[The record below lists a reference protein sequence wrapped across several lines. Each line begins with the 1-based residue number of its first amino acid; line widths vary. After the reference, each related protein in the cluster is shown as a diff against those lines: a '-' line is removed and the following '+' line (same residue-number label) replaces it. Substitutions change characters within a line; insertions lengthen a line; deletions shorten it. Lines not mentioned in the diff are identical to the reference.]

1 MPGSYGERIGI
12 TCPSCHR
19 KYEVDVW
26 WVIAIDDRPDLID
39 ALLNGRLN
47 DAACPHCGHA
57 GTLPTPLLIYIPG
70 DLPHGL
76 FIPRR
81 GSTQEEESGQ
91 LDMLVGTLRESLAGA
106 ATPTSLAIHRFDR
119 DGLAERLAAF
129 LQGDDDHA
137 AAPASANRDLP
148 PEIDTLARLQAEY
161 DRTGDGTVLDRMIV
175 IWEGLLASPSF
186 ADRPSGIRHDL
197 LTDVARTFMQ
207 RYELAGSR
215 RDLDEALELF
225 GRAHALAANPKQRAT
240 ACNNLGGAL
249 RHRYSALDDVADLER
264 SIEYLQHGLAQ
275 AEITPDTHA
284 FLHTNLGIGLR
295 LRYLRYGRVEDLD
308 SSVHAYTEAVRIA
321 PPGQLSGCLN
331 NLGNGLMERF
341 HRSGD
346 FGDLD
351 RAIQAYAE
359 ALKNTPEGSPR
370 RPYRFNNL
378 GLALHQRYGHSANPA
393 DHQYALQCIR
403 EAVRLTRLGAPERA
417 ARLTNLAMVLLDE
430 ERPAGDMATTDEATA
445 ALNEALSLTPD
456 DSPYRDYRIAL
467 FGSALLSRYHATQ
480 REDDL
485 HELIR
490 THESL
495 LASNTPYF
503 WRDRCLTLNTL
514 ATALTEREQRSGDR
528 ADWDRAAAHWR
539 TASQHALDVA
549 AEAALTTSQNWG
561 RHAFARGDWAGAIEA
576 YGYAQD
582 AIDRLYQTQ
591 LTRAQKQRR
600 LAQAQSIPVQL
611 AYAIA
616 RTDAGESSLRR
627 AVEVLEHGRVRLLT
641 EALERQR
648 SDLDALAETG
658 HKELLDNYSRASASL
673 SQLQNRDTQRET
685 STRDALQGAA
695 AVVAAREELAVAIA
709 AIRRV
714 AGYEDFFTS
723 PKFDD
728 IHSALGL
735 DRAGERRVATFLMST
750 LHGGLALVVDAASV
764 HAVWLQ
770 FSEADLA
777 AMLSGQAAESGSG
790 YAAIQN
796 GREPD
801 GDELTELATVLG
813 ERVIGPIVENL
824 NRGSARE
831 RQHVIL
837 LPMGRLSQLP
847 FHAARYH
854 DGPTERTFLDDCL
867 VSYAPSART
876 LRDCRNGIERAQ
888 AGPPTFLG
896 IGNPLPLPES
906 IDALEFARAE
916 VECIGP
922 LFDAGARLLC
932 ESDATL
938 PTVESALP
946 GCTYAHFSCHGFFD
960 AAAPLT
966 SGLLLA
972 GGERLSIGQLIAGRR
987 LRQTRLAVL
996 SACQTAITDTL
1007 TLPEEA
1013 VGLPAAL
1020 IQTGVC
1026 GVIGTLWPVND
1037 FSTAVLM
1044 IRLYESMT
1052 VDRLK
1057 PAEALRRAQGWL
1069 RDASNTEIE
1078 RAYIAFM
1085 ARVGQGRPASPAIGP
1100 LAEDIAAAAREAPSE
1115 RSFADPYYWAPFV
1128 FIGE

>member
-1 MPGSYGERIGI
+1 MGGSYGERSGI
-12 TCPSCHR
+12 TCPSCRR
-19 KYEVDVW
+19 KYDVDVW
-26 WVIAIDDRPDLID
+26 WVIATDDRPDLIE

-47 DAACPHCGHA
+47 QATCPHCGHA

-70 DLPHGL
+70 EVPRGL
-76 FIPRR
+76 FIPRP

-119 DGLAERLAAF
+119 EGLADRLAPL
-129 LQGDDDHA
+129 LQEGGDHPP
-137 AAPASANRDLP
+137 APESANRDLP
-148 PEIDTLARLQAEY
+148 QEIETLASLQAAY
-161 DRTGDGTVLDRMIV
+161 DRTGDGAVLDQMIV
-175 IWEGLLASPSF
+175 IWQDVMTSPGF
-186 ADRPSGIRHDL
+186 ADRPAATRHDL

-207 RYELAGSR
+207 RYELAGAR
-215 RDLDEALELF
+215 GDLDEALRFFEQ
-225 GRAHALAANPKQRAT
+225 AHALATNPKQRAT

-249 RHRYSALDDVADLER
+249 RHRYSALGDVAALER
-264 SIEYLQHGLAQ
+264 SIEYLQHGLAE

-295 LRYLRYGRVEDLD
+295 LRYLHHGRLEDLD
-308 SSVHAYTEAVRIA
+308 DSVRAYGEAVRIA
-321 PPGQLSGCLN
+321 PPDQLPGCLN

-346 FGDLD
+346 FGDLE

-359 ALKNTPEGSPR
+359 ALESTPAGSPR

-378 GLALHQRYGHSANPA
+378 GLALHQRFDHSANPT
-393 DHQYALQCIR
+393 DHQYAVQSIR

-417 ARLTNLAMVLLDE
+417 ARLTNLAMVLLEDE
-430 ERPAGDMATTDEATA
+430 EHTGDMATLDEARA
-445 ALNEALSLTPD
+445 ALDEALSLTPG
-456 DSPYRDYRIAL
+456 DSPYRDYRVAL
-467 FGSALLSRYHATQ
+467 LGNALLSRYAATQ
-480 REDDL
+480 DEETL

-490 THESL
+490 THEEL

-503 WRDRCLTLNTL
+503 WRDRCSTLNTL
-514 ATALTEREQRSGDR
+514 ATALTERERRNGDR
-528 ADWDRAAAHWR
+528 ADWERASEHWR
-539 TASQHALDVA
+539 AASQHALDVA
-549 AEAALTTSQNWG
+549 AESALKTSQNWG
-561 RHAFARGDWAGAIEA
+561 RHAFDRGDWAGAIEA

-600 LAQAQSIPVQL
+600 LAQAQSIPVHL

-616 RTDAGESSLRR
+616 RTDAGASSLRR

-658 HKELLDNYSRASASL
+658 HKELLDNYARASASL
-673 SQLQNRDTQRET
+673 SQLQNRDTQRDT

-695 AVVAAREELAVAIA
+695 AVVAAREELAAAIA
-709 AIRRV
+709 AIRQV
-714 AGYEDFFTS
+714 AGYEDFFAS
-723 PKFDD
+723 PKFSD

-735 DRAGERRVATFLMST
+735 DLAGAERLATFLLT
-750 LHGGLALVVDAASV
+750 TIHGGLALVVDAASV
-764 HAVWLQ
+764 HPVWLQ
-770 FSEADLA
+770 FSEADLGA
-777 AMLSGQAAESGSG
+777 LLSGQTAESGSG

-801 GDELTELATVLG
+801 GDELTELTTVLG
-813 ERVIGPIVENL
+813 ERVIGPIVEKL
-824 NRGSARE
+824 NRGSRLE
-831 RQHVIL
+831 QRHVIL

-847 FHAARYH
+847 LHAARYH
-854 DGPTERTFLDDCL
+854 DGQTEHTFLDDCL

-876 LRDCRNGIERAQ
+876 LRDCRNGISRAE

-896 IGNPLPLPES
+896 VGNPLPLPEP
-906 IDALEFARAE
+906 IDALQFARAE
-916 VECIGP
+916 VECIGT
-922 LFDAGARLLC
+922 LFDTGSRLLC

-938 PTVESALP
+938 PSVEEALP

-960 AAAPLT
+960 AAAPLA

-972 GGERLSIGQLIAGRR
+972 GGERLSIAQLIAGRR

-1026 GVIGTLWPVND
+1026 GVVGTLWPVND

-1044 IRLYESMT
+1044 IRFYELMT
-1052 VDRLK
+1052 VDRMK
-1057 PAEALRRAQGWL
+1057 PAEALRRGQGWL
-1069 RDASNTEIE
+1069 RDASNAEIE
-1078 RAYIAFM
+1078 RAYIEFM
-1085 ARVGQGRPASPAIGP
+1085 TRAGEGRPVSPAIAP

-1115 RSFADPYYWAPFV
+1115 RSFADPFYWAPFV